1 MMMALYVNF
10 NQSALGAQRN
20 VSNIGEMY
28 AKAQQRLSS
37 GFRINNA
44 SDDAAGLQISERL
57 RSTMRGNLKAQD
69 NTQDG
74 INVLSIADGAL
85 GQITENLQRMR
96 ELSVQAAND
105 TLATN
110 QRTAIMDELL
120 QLQQDIT
127 RISDSTSFNGVSL
140 LNGSQTNFYIQ
151 LGSGSTATN
160 DVINLA
166 SAAGTNPFADID
178 AAALSVASANLTVG
192 TNGAAL
198 TTIGLLDTA
207 ITTVNQRRSFIGA
220 LTNRLQGALNNLQ
233 INYENVGAS
242 EARIRNVD
250 VSRESTQ
257 LTQFQILQQAGLSML
272 SQANQTPQAALSL
285 LRNGG

>member
-1 MMMALYVNF
+1 MMLYVNF
-10 NQSALGAQRN
+10 NASALGAQRN
-20 VSNIGEMY
+20 VSNIGDMY
-28 AKAQQRLSS
+28 AKTQQRLSS

-57 RSTMRGNLKAQD
+57 RSTLRGNLKAQD

-74 INVLSIADGAL
+74 INVLNITDGAL

-96 ELSVQAAND
+96 ELTVQAAND
-105 TLATN
+105 TLGSN

-140 LNGSQTNFYIQ
+140 LNGTQTNFYIQ
-151 LGSGSTATN
+151 LGPGSTATN

-166 SAAGTNPFADID
+166 TAAGTNPFGDVD

-192 TNGAAL
+192 TNASSL
-198 TTIGLLDTA
+198 TTSGLLDTA

-233 INYENVGAS
+233 INYENVGSS

-257 LTQFQILQQAGLSML
+257 LTQYQILQQAGLSML

>member
-1 MMMALYVNF
+1 MPLYINF
-10 NQSALGAQRN
+10 NQSAAAGQRN
-20 VSNIGEMY
+20 LDNVQRSL
-28 AKAQQRLSS
+28 ATAQQNLSS
-37 GFRINNA
+37 GFRINRA

-57 RSTMRGNLKAQD
+57 RSTLRGTLKAQD
-69 NTQDG
+69 NVQDG
-74 INVLSIADGAL
+74 INVLNIADGAL

-96 ELSVQAAND
+96 EITVQAAND
-105 TLATN
+105 TLGAT

-166 SAAGTNPFADID
+166 TVAGATNPFADID
-178 AAALSVASANLTVG
+178 AAALGVASANLTVA

-198 TTIGLLDTA
+198 TTIAALDTA
-207 ITTVNQRRSFIGA
+207 ITTVGTRRSLMGA
-220 LTNRLQGALNNLQ
+220 LTNRLQGALTNLQ
-233 INYENVGAS
+233 VSYENTGAS

-250 VSRESTQ
+250 VSRETTRLAS
-257 LTQFQILQQAGLSML
+257 FQILQQSGISML
-272 SQANQTPQAALSL
+272 SQSNQSPSSALSL
-285 LRNGG
+285 LR

>member
-1 MMMALYVNF
+1 MMALYVNF

-20 VSNIGEMY
+20 VGNISEMY
-28 AKAQQRLSS
+28 ARTQQRLSS
-37 GFRINNA
+37 GFRINSA

-57 RSTMRGNLKAQD
+57 RSTLRGNLKAQD

-74 INVLSIADGAL
+74 INVLNIADGAL

-105 TLATN
+105 TLGSN

-127 RISDSTSFNGVSL
+127 RISDSTSFNGISL

-151 LGSGSTATN
+151 LGPGSTATN

-166 SAAGTNPFADID
+166 TAAGTNPFGDVD

-192 TNGAAL
+192 TNASAL

-220 LTNRLQGALNNLQ
+220 LSNRLQGALNNLQ
-233 INYENVGAS
+233 INYENVGSS

-257 LTQFQILQQAGLSML
+257 LTQYQILQQA
-272 SQANQTPQAALSL
+272 
-285 LRNGG
+285 

>member
-1 MMMALYVNF
+1 MPLYINF
-10 NQSALGAQRN
+10 NQSAAAGQRN
-20 VSNIGEMY
+20 LDSVQRSL
-28 AKAQQRLSS
+28 ATSQQNLSS
-37 GFRINNA
+37 GFRINRA

-57 RSTMRGNLKAQD
+57 RSNLRGTLKAQD
-69 NTQDG
+69 NVQDG
-74 INVLSIADGAL
+74 INVLNIADGAL

-96 ELSVQAAND
+96 EITVQAAND
-105 TLATN
+105 TLGST

-166 SAAGTNPFADID
+166 TVAGATNPFADID
-178 AAALSVASANLTVG
+178 ATALSVASANLTVA
-192 TNGAAL
+192 TNAAAL
-198 TTIGLLDTA
+198 ATIAALDTA
-207 ITTVNQRRSFIGA
+207 ITTVGTRRSLMGA
-220 LTNRLQGALNNLQ
+220 LTNRLQGALTNLQ
-233 INYENVGAS
+233 VSYENTGAS

-250 VSRESTQ
+250 VSRETTRLAS
-257 LTQFQILQQAGLSML
+257 FQILQQSGISML
-272 SQANQTPQAALSL
+272 SQSNQSPSSALSL
-285 LRNGG
+285 LR

>member
-20 VSNIGEMY
+20 VNNIGNMY
-28 AKAQQRLSS
+28 AKTQQKLSS
-37 GFRINNA
+37 GFRINNS

-57 RSTMRGNLKAQD
+57 RSTLRGNLKAQD

-74 INVLSIADGAL
+74 INVLNITDGAL

-105 TLATN
+105 TLAAN

-140 LNGSQTNFYIQ
+140 LNGTQTNFYIQ

-166 SAAGTNPFADID
+166 TAAGTNPFADID

-192 TNGAAL
+192 TNASAL

-233 INYENVGAS
+233 INYENTGAS

-272 SQANQTPQAALSL
+272 SQANQSPQAAISL
-285 LRNGG
+285 LRNG